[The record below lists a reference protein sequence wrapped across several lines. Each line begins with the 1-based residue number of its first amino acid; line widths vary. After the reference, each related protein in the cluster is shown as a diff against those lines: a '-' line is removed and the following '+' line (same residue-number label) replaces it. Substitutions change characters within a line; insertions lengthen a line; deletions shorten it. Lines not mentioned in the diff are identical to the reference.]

1 MPLSLT
7 TVPDYKIGRGIVMS
21 KAENEISNNALSGEQ
36 QKREKKS
43 WKTILAGGLA
53 LLTCPCH
60 VVLLIPLLAGT
71 AFGSVLSQYTGVL
84 TAGLVVLFGLSIWYL
99 MRNVRL

>member
-7 TVPDYKIGRGIVMS
+7 TVPKYKIGRDIVMN
-21 KAENEISNNALSGEQ
+21 KTENELSINVSSGEK
-36 QKREKKS
+36 QKEEKRS

-53 LLTCPCH
+53 LLTCPCY

-71 AFGSVLSQYTGVL
+71 ALGSVLSQYTGVL
-84 TAGLVVLFGLSIWYL
+84 TAGLVVVFGLSIWYL